1 LFSSCPWSSRVAGL
15 GCIFVVDQLP
25 SLAAVAP
32 DTPLSHPLQIR
43 CYPLQ
48 VEPLQKRRYPLQVD
62 PLQIRRY
69 PLQVD
74 PLQIHH
80 YPIHHYTDHKSI
92 HPINRCDCR

>member
-1 LFSSCPWSSRVAGL
+1 LFSSCPWSSRVVGL

-25 SLAAVAP
+25 SLATAAP
-32 DTPLSHPLQIR
+32 DTPLSH
-43 CYPLQ
+43 
-48 VEPLQKRRYPLQVD
+48 

-74 PLQIHH
+74 PLQIRR